1 MNRYDRFM
9 KKSQDKDVV
18 LMDGA
23 TGTEIE
29 RRGVAQLA
37 NAWNGGGAMSDPD
50 IVIEVHKE
58 YISKGAE
65 VIISNTFANAKH
77 ALRDAGREIDF
88 EKLNY
93 RGVRLAIEA
102 REKSGFDD
110 IVVAGGVSY
119 WTFTG
124 KKPSLSELSGSVTL
138 QCEIMREAGADF
150 LMLEMMVDIDQM
162 LVTLDS
168 ANKSQLPVW
177 IGLTCKPNIKGQM
190 CLRDG
195 DSLETAIKLVSERN
209 PHVINIMHTD
219 VYDVLPTLDILKSL
233 WGGPIGVYAH
243 SGQMIGTQWTFDNV
257 VSPKTYLNFA
267 EKWMGCGVKFIG
279 GCCGINAAHIG
290 LLSEAICGVHEIKP
304 N

>member
-1 MNRYDRFM
+1 MNRYDRLM
-9 KKSQDKDVV
+9 KRSQDKDVI

-50 IVIEVHKE
+50 IVMAVHEE

-65 VIISNTFANAKH
+65 IIISNTFANAKH

-88 EKLNY
+88 EQLNH

-102 REKSGFDD
+102 REKSGFAD
-110 IVVAGGVSY
+110 VAVAGGVSY

-124 KKPSLSELSGSVTL
+124 KKPSLSELSDSVTL
-138 QCEIMREAGADF
+138 QCRIMREAGADF
-150 LMLEMMVDIDQM
+150 LILEMMVDIDQM
-162 LVTLDS
+162 LVTLDA
-168 ANKSQLPVW
+168 ANKSQLPIW
-177 IGLTCKPNIKGQM
+177 IGLSCKPNIYGEM

-209 PHVINIMHTD
+209 PEVINIMHTD
-219 VYDVLPTLDILKSL
+219 VHDVLPALDTLKSL

-243 SGQMIGTQWTFDNV
+243 SGKMIGTQWTFDNV
-257 VSPKTYLNFA
+257 ISPKIYRDFA

-279 GCCGINAAHIG
+279 GCCGINANHIG
-290 LLSEAICGVHEIKP
+290 LLSKTIMH
-304 N
+304 